1 MEPGSD
7 HVLKKSQSRKV
18 LPDVGIYVKTVGFI
32 FVCLHTETVSSL
44 RLTATG

>member
-7 HVLKKSQSRKV
+7 HVLKKPQSRKV
-18 LPDVGIYVKTVGFI
+18 LPDVGIYVETVVF

-44 RLTATG
+44 RLAAAG